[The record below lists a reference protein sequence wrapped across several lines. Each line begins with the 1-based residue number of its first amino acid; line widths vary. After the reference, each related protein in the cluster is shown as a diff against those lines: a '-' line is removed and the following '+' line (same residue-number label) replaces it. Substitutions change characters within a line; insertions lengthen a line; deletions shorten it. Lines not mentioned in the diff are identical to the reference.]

1 MAGDGPRGGGWK
13 SAVGRGG
20 ADPRCLVPPMLRSG
34 VWIDRPVGDE
44 RQVKHRSAEHIR
56 LGGAPRST
64 LGPSEYPGGSPFEY
78 PGWSPQSTLG
88 GAPLSTLSPSEYLG
102 GSPCTWGEPL

>member
-1 MAGDGPRGGGWK
+1 VAGDGPRGGGWK

-34 VWIDRPVGDE
+34 VWIDRAVGDE

-64 LGPSEYPGGSPFEY
+64 LRGALRALWGEPGPLRVPWGEPLY
-78 PGWSPQSTLG
+78 LG
-88 GAPLSTLSPSEYLG
+88 GAPLSTL
-102 GSPCTWGEPL
+102 GEPL